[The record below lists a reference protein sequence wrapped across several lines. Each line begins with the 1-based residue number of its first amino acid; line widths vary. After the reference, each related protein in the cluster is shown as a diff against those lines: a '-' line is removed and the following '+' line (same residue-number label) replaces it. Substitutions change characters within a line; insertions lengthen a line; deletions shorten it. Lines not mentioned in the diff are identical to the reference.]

1 MDEWWTYSLSDLL
14 LFSPRTY
21 YRMLGHHNEA
31 AWPGQILTLGL
42 GLGILGLLRRS
53 TPWQGRIISS
63 IVAMLWAWV
72 AWSFLGRRYAT
83 INPVATYFAWLFAI
97 EALLLMWLGAIRGQ
111 LRFRP
116 SRGAA
121 GMLGIVVFVMALT
134 LYPVLAPL
142 GGRPWVQGEIFG
154 VAPDP
159 TGLATLG
166 LLLLTDG
173 LAGGD
178 DSLVDCAPGP
188 RCVRTIAGTEN
199 RIRIPADSSIGCQAI
214 SDAII
219 MFRRRAARRPPP
231 ARSPSVM
238 DVAIPV
244 SAKRCALALG
254 LIVVALV
261 AASLGATLLS
271 FQAIDDPFLR
281 EVRESVIRLVW
292 VDEEGNIPAWYSASL
307 FLLCSFLL
315 ATIASAERQ
324 RQSRH
329 SVGWLI
335 LSLVFVYLSLD
346 ESAQLH
352 ELSIPPLRDLFNPTG
367 LLYYPWIVPA
377 GICAALFALGYWR
390 FLSRLPARTRWLFL
404 LAGGVFVAG
413 ALGIE
418 ALSGKQA
425 VLHGK
430 ENLTY
435 HLIITVEE
443 LFEMAGLIVFIY
455 ALLDY
460 ISRQFTKLSFEVYS
474 R

>member
-166 LLLLTDG
+166 LLLLTEG
-173 LAGGD
+173 RPRWE
-178 DSLVDCAPGP
+178 LV
-188 RCVRTIAGTEN
+188 V
-199 RIRIPADSSIGCQAI
+199 IPALWLSISSATLWAMG
-214 SDAII
+214 
-219 MFRRRAARRPPP
+219 
-231 ARSPSVM
+231 SPEAMILS
-238 DVAIPV
+238 
-244 SAKRCALALG
+244 STALL
-254 LIVVALV
+254 VLV
-261 AASLGATLLS
+261 ASA
-271 FQAIDDPFLR
+271 
-281 EVRESVIRLVW
+281 RLQGRRTGF
-292 VDEEGNIPAWYSASL
+292 E
-307 FLLCSFLL
+307 F
-315 ATIASAERQ
+315 
-324 RQSRH
+324 
-329 SVGWLI
+329 
-335 LSLVFVYLSLD
+335 
-346 ESAQLH
+346 
-352 ELSIPPLRDLFNPTG
+352 PPT
-367 LLYYPWIVPA
+367 
-377 GICAALFALGYWR
+377 AL
-390 FLSRLPARTRWLFL
+390 
-404 LAGGVFVAG
+404 
-413 ALGIE
+413 
-418 ALSGKQA
+418 
-425 VLHGK
+425 
-430 ENLTY
+430 
-435 HLIITVEE
+435 
-443 LFEMAGLIVFIY
+443 
-455 ALLDY
+455 
-460 ISRQFTKLSFEVYS
+460 
-474 R
+474 